1 MNAHIERLLA
11 KRPELESRAGD
22 VEAAFA
28 LLRDAFAAGGKALFC
43 GNGGSA
49 ADCEHWVGEL
59 TKGFEKKRPL
69 DAQSKSKLPDALA
82 EGLQGALP
90 AVPLTGFTSLST
102 AFANDENPELIFAQL
117 TWGLGR
123 AGDVLVAI
131 STSGD
136 SANVCHAIEA
146 ARARGMKTIALTGE
160 TGGRMAGMADVAIK
174 APGKRT
180 CEIQEYHLPIYHCI
194 CLMLE
199 DEFFG
204 E

>member
-1 MNAHIERLLA
+1 MERL
-11 KRPELESRAGD
+11 PELEACAPD
-22 VEAAFA
+22 ITAAFEIM
-28 LLRDAFAAGGKALFC
+28 RDCFAAGGKALFC

-59 TKGFEKKRPL
+59 MKGFEKKRPL
-69 DAQSKSKLPDALA
+69 TPDAKSGLPGALA

-102 AFANDENPELIFAQL
+102 AFANDADPRLVFAQI

-131 STSGD
+131 STSGN
-136 SANVCHAIEA
+136 SPNVCRAIEA
-146 ARARGMKTIALTGE
+146 ARARRMKVIALTGE
-160 TGGRMAGMADVAIK
+160 TGGQMAGMADVAIK
-174 APGKRT
+174 APGARI
-180 CEIQEYHLPIYHCI
+180 CRVQEYHQPIYHCI
-194 CLMLE
+194 SLMLE

-204 E
+204 G

>member
-1 MNAHIERLLA
+1 MNEHLANLLERH
-11 KRPELESRAGD
+11 RQLESCAGD
-22 VEAAFA
+22 IEAAFE
-28 LLRDAFAAGGKALFC
+28 LLRDCFAAGGKALLA

-59 TKGFEKKRPL
+59 MKGFEKKRPL
-69 DAQSKSKLPDALA
+69 DDESKSKLPDALA

-102 AFANDENPELIFAQL
+102 AFANDENPELVFAQL

-131 STSGD
+131 STSGN

-146 ARARGMKTIALTGE
+146 ARARGMKTVALTGQ

-174 APGKRT
+174 APGTRT
-180 CEIQEYHLPIYHCI
+180 CQVQEYHLPIYHCI

-199 DEFFG
+199 DVFFG